1 MGNEPVKTY
10 SYADKGTEAGM
21 YLISKLILEHWD
33 TFQTQFSE
41 LSEEQKNEYEVQ
53 LHKVHKDL
61 GKAFTSG
68 DKEEFEQ
75 SITDMA
81 ETEPLI
87 NALTE
92 MKIIQVTEEE
102 PKVAEPEP

>member
-1 MGNEPVKTY
+1 MGNEPIKTY
-10 SYADKGTEAGM
+10 TYSDKGAEAGM

-33 TFQTQFSE
+33 NLQATFSE
-41 LSEEQKNEYEVQ
+41 LNEEQKNEYEVQ

-92 MKIIQVTEEE
+92 MKIIQLTEEE
-102 PKVAEPEP
+102 QKAPEPES

>member
-1 MGNEPVKTY
+1 MGNEPIKTY
-10 SYADKGTEAGM
+10 THSDKGAEAGM
-21 YLISKLILEHWD
+21 YLISTLILEHWD
-33 TFQTQFSE
+33 NLQAKFSE
-41 LSEEQKNEYEVQ
+41 LNEEQKNEYEVQ

-92 MKIIQVTEEE
+92 MKIIQLTEEE
-102 PKVAEPEP
+102 QKAPEPES